1 MQVSGL
7 SPSTPLQADGYP
19 PQASSPSAEAGGES
33 RRILN
38 CLQGGGQ
45 VSHPLLTTPQNSC
58 SETVRVDGDY
68 TTTLLCVPSPLCTQ
82 TRCCRPRPECGM
94 CAKYEVLSPLSR
106 CSFPSPESFLLIAV
120 FAIRNIYIFPP
131 LALISLL
138 YHIYP
143 VKKSVMKSL
152 KLDIKL
158 TLFPV
163 LTSELNCTA
172 VTSNYCR
179 SSPDTNPRHCN
190 PIIQISPCSKCSLI
204 VAFSQS

>member
-1 MQVSGL
+1 M
-7 SPSTPLQADGYP
+7 
-19 PQASSPSAEAGGES
+19 
-33 RRILN
+33 
-38 CLQGGGQ
+38 
-45 VSHPLLTTPQNSC
+45 
-58 SETVRVDGDY
+58 
-68 TTTLLCVPSPLCTQ
+68 TTTLLCILCTLSTLHSDPVLQ
-82 TRCCRPRPECGM
+82 ASLCRSECGM

-131 LALISLL
+131 YLALISLL

-143 VKKSVMKSL
+143 AKKSVMKSL

-172 VTSNYCR
+172 VTINYCR